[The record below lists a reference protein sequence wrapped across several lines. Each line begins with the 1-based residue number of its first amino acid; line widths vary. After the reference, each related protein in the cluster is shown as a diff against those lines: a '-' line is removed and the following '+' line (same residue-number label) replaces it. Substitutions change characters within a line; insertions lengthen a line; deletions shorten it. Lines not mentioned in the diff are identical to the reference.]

1 MISFKNFVYKD
12 KKLKI
17 IWEELIEL
25 TSKFNYL
32 KRILQSGKF
41 YLYGGGWC
49 GEVFYEIF
57 CKPNNLYPKAVL
69 DKYAKEN
76 KTKFDG
82 LLKKFDE
89 NDKSLDKNFP
99 VIVTIYKKSTVEN
112 VKKTLLKFGF
122 KEVIIIPQD
131 FWADLLLIQHMFYY
145 LINKYF
151 IKKFFDRNKAG
162 YVDLVGVRLDLLG
175 DFFIFLPFFLEYLER
190 YKKHLFI
197 VNSFHEEIV
206 KCFTKNYLLIEKE
219 KFTKNLFYKTKI
231 FKNLANY
238 LSQKGINFITYRGY
252 LIADELIANLNSKEK
267 IYYKGDFEALAN
279 LEIFQKLFEWYDSF
293 YNKKILSNVKN
304 LNKIQKSVFLHSS
317 EYEKD
322 YFYQLTLQEI
332 QNLRIFYEKAYD
344 RFKRYIINNKLSSN
358 YICIITDASQRYKIY
373 PQEKWQK
380 LLNMLPKDWKVVQLG
395 IRKMPLFHPNLIDL
409 TGKTTLKEAMQ
420 IVTNAKLVI
429 GNDTGLMH
437 FAYLSGVPTVC
448 ILGGGHFGRLL
459 PWKEFED
466 KVKPVYKKM
475 DCFCC
480 NWQCKY
486 LETSYKAYPCIEKI
500 EPEDIL
506 KTVEVLNEGK
516 K

>member
-1 MISFKNFVYKD
+1 MD
-12 KKLKI
+12 G
-17 IWEELIEL
+17 
-25 TSKFNYL
+25 
-32 KRILQSGKF
+32 QS
-41 YLYGGGWC
+41 
-49 GEVFYEIF
+49 
-57 CKPNNLYPKAVL
+57 
-69 DKYAKEN
+69 
-76 KTKFDG
+76 
-82 LLKKFDE
+82 
-89 NDKSLDKNFP
+89 
-99 VIVTIYKKSTVEN
+99 
-112 VKKTLLKFGF
+112 
-122 KEVIIIPQD
+122 Q
-131 FWADLLLIQHMFYY
+131 
-145 LINKYF
+145 
-151 IKKFFDRNKAG
+151 
-162 YVDLVGVRLDLLG
+162 
-175 DFFIFLPFFLEYLER
+175 
-190 YKKHLFI
+190 
-197 VNSFHEEIV
+197 
-206 KCFTKNYLLIEKE
+206 
-219 KFTKNLFYKTKI
+219 
-231 FKNLANY
+231 
-238 LSQKGINFITYRGY
+238 
-252 LIADELIANLNSKEK
+252 
-267 IYYKGDFEALAN
+267 
-279 LEIFQKLFEWYDSF
+279 
-293 YNKKILSNVKN
+293 N

-332 QNLRIFYEKAYD
+332 QNLRIFYKKAYD

-409 TGKTTLKEAMQ
+409 TGKITLKEAMQ

-429 GNDTGLMH
+429 GNDTGLIH
-437 FAYLSGVPTVC
+437 LAYLSGVPTVC

-466 KVKPVYKKM
+466 RVIPVYKQK

-486 LETSYKAYPCIEKI
+486 LETSYKAYPCIERI